1 MVQARR
7 KPGVLQ
13 RGNGTISSSRLRK
26 IPSSATDSRW
36 ITVGNPL
43 PAQTPKRRNS
53 ERGSENVI
61 FQQPARDQTVTK
73 SVGRAELC
81 HPILAQQFRLG
92 KDRERRL
99 LLLIRWI
106 SVRTQDAFDDRAH
119 LSTNALLDDWKNK
132 NPFHRNGWT
141 PVVSVTVGTRLQAPL
156 RGNHVQGGRWNSL
169 DTCPNAFCQTT
180 AIRSLAGPSVG
191 WTVILNTR
199 LQPTNP
205 AHRLAR
211 AINEGIYSK
220 VPSQ

>member
-156 RGNHVQGGRWNSL
+156 RGNPR
-169 DTCPNAFCQTT
+169 PR
-180 AIRSLAGPSVG
+180 RSLEQSRHLSQCILSNYRYTELGGTLGRVDSHPRHKASADQPSASVG
-191 WTVILNTR
+191 HGD
-199 LQPTNP
+199 Q
-205 AHRLAR
+205 
-211 AINEGIYSK
+211 
-220 VPSQ
+220 